1 MSASAPI
8 ARKKTHVR
16 KGDQVSVLSGNHRGK
31 TGRVLQVIPEKGQV
45 IIEGVRMIK
54 KHVRKSQ
61 ERPQGGIEEREGPL
75 HISNVKRVEGA
86 SEESKPKAKAKAKKA
101 PAAKKTTKTKK

>member
-1 MSASAPI
+1 MSASTPPT
-8 ARKKTHVR
+8 RKKLHVR

-31 TGRVLQVIPEKGQV
+31 TGRVLQVLPNKDQV

-54 KHVRKSQ
+54 KHARKSQ

-75 HISNVKRVEGA
+75 HISSVKLLERAPED
-86 SEESKPKAKAKAKKA
+86 AKKKTV
-101 PAAKKTTKTKK
+101 KK

>member
-1 MSASAPI
+1 MSISIPAT
-8 ARKKTHVR
+8 RKKTHVR

-31 TGRVLQVIPEKGQV
+31 TGRVLQVIPEKDQV

-54 KHVRKSQ
+54 KHARKSQ

-75 HISNVKRVEGA
+75 HISSVKLIEGVLD
-86 SEESKPKAKAKAKKA
+86 ETQKKQ
-101 PAAKKTTKTKK
+101 KK